1 MKLLKI
7 IMEHR
12 TDTSESKDVTLSR
25 EWCKEQTDRLI
36 AWELLCRYL
45 RGEHIVEMKSLNLCD
60 RIGVSKTYVTTLMNN
75 VREKLNPQDD
85 AE

>member
-1 MKLLKI
+1 
-7 IMEHR
+7 
-12 TDTSESKDVTLSR
+12 
-25 EWCKEQTDRLI
+25 LI